1 MPTRILLVEDDTLT
15 RANIAVYLRRAQYEV
30 DEAGSGEEAVRLIS
44 SIDEYDVVISDLRM
58 SGSVD
63 GMDVIALQR
72 RLSPAT
78 SCILVT
84 AFGSTQLQ
92 QRARNQNVTYLEK
105 PVSLA
110 DLVRQIK
117 TSTAQKP

>member
-1 MPTRILLVEDDTLT
+1 
-15 RANIAVYLRRAQYEV
+15 
-30 DEAGSGEEAVRLIS
+30 
-44 SIDEYDVVISDLRM
+44 M